1 MARYVDAHLAP
12 IYLNTVACE
21 QIKRMPT
28 ANVVE
33 VKHGGWSRHNLK
45 CSVCGKTN
53 PTVFLDEYSVE
64 YRAKFLDYCPHC
76 GAKMDGDYV

>member
-12 IYLNTVACE
+12 IYLNSIACE

-28 ANVVE
+28 ADVVE
-33 VKHGGWSRHNLK
+33 VKHGEWKWDERFSDYTCSLCHNWDL
-45 CSVCGKTN
+45 TTPN
-53 PTVFLDEYSVE
+53 
-64 YRAKFLDYCPHC
+64 YCPHC